1 MDGDSAMFSSVL
13 GGAEPA
19 SFAEATLNGWA
30 PDGGMYWPTTIE
42 PVTQETLVAWGGLSY
57 PRLCEEVLKR
67 FIRADDPDISRAE
80 LASIVS
86 SAFDAF
92 GSNSVLQLQPL
103 TDGDGEGELHVV
115 ELWHGP
121 TLAFKD
127 LGMSVLGRVLRHLLR
142 RRRERLMLLVGTSGD
157 TGSSAMEAV
166 RGAAQLHPHPHRH
179 PHLHRGPEPDPDPN
193 PSPDQVRGLAGIDI
207 LVLYPLQGF
216 SSISPVQEMQ
226 MTAVAEAASN
236 VHLMG
241 VEGGSDDL
249 DVPLER
255 LFCEPAFKAKHRLGS
270 VNSVNVVRLLVQAVH
285 YFYAYCRLA
294 PAADRVVRFAV
305 PCGAG
310 GHLASGLLALQMGLP
325 AKLIAATNAND
336 ALHRLLSSGVL
347 SRGASSVAQTASP
360 SMDIQVRALP
370 CHALPC
376 PAVPCPALPCP
387 ALPCRALPCRALAL
401 PCRTCP

>member
-1 MDGDSAMFSSVL
+1 MAQFRSVL

-19 SFAEATLNGWA
+19 VPFSEAVLNGWA
-30 PDGGMYWPTTIE
+30 PDGGMYWPTAIE
-42 PVTQETLVAWGGLSY
+42 PVEPATLAGWASLSY

-142 RRRERLMLLVGTSGD
+142 RRHERLMLLVGTSGD
-157 TGSSAMEAV
+157 TGSSAMEA
-166 RGAAQLHPHPHRH
+166 
-179 PHLHRGPEPDPDPN
+179 
-193 PSPDQVRGLAGIDI
+193 VRGLAGIDI

-255 LFCEPAFKAKHRLGS
+255 LFCEHAFKAKHRLGS

-360 SMDIQVRALP
+360 SMDIQVRAVP
-370 CHALPC
+370 CHAC
-376 PAVPCPALPCP
+376 PALPCPALPCP
-387 ALPCRALPCRALAL
+387 ALPCRALALSTEPEHGA
-401 PCRTCP
+401 

>member
-1 MDGDSAMFSSVL
+1 MFSSVL

-19 SFAEATLNGWA
+19 SFAEAALNGWA
-30 PDGGMYWPTTIE
+30 PDGGMYWPMTIE
-42 PVTQETLVAWGGLSY
+42 PVTQATLVAWGGLSY

-67 FIRADDPDISRAE
+67 FIPADDPDISPAD

-86 SAFDAF
+86 AAFDAF
-92 GSNSVLQLQPL
+92 GSNSVLHVQPL
-103 TDGDGEGELHVV
+103 GDGDGEAGLHVV

-127 LGMSVLGRVLRHLLR
+127 LGMSVLGRVLSHLLR

-157 TGSSAMEAV
+157 TGSSAMEA
-166 RGAAQLHPHPHRH
+166 
-179 PHLHRGPEPDPDPN
+179 
-193 PSPDQVRGLAGIDI
+193 VRGLAGIDI

-255 LFCEPAFKAKHRLGS
+255 LFCERAFK
-270 VNSVNVVRLLVQAVH
+270 VRPYSTLLH
-285 YFYAYCRLA
+285 L
-294 PAADRVVRFAV
+294 AV
-305 PCGAG
+305 PHCALGLARPYCTLP
-310 GHLASGLLALQMGLP
+310 HL
-325 AKLIAATNAND
+325 T
-336 ALHRLLSSGVL
+336 
-347 SRGASSVAQTASP
+347 
-360 SMDIQVRALP
+360 
-370 CHALPC
+370 
-376 PAVPCPALPCP
+376 VP
-387 ALPCRALPCRALAL
+387 
-401 PCRTCP
+401 

>member
-1 MDGDSAMFSSVL
+1 MFSSVL

-67 FIRADDPDISRAE
+67 FIRADDPDISRAD

-103 TDGDGEGELHVV
+103 TDGDGEDELHVV

-166 RGAAQLHPHPHRH
+166 RGTAHLHPHPH
-179 PHLHRGPEPDPDPN
+179 PTPT
-193 PSPDQVRGLAGIDI
+193 ST
-207 LVLYPLQGF
+207 
-216 SSISPVQEMQ
+216 S
-226 MTAVAEAASN
+226 TVA
-236 VHLMG
+236 LT
-241 VEGGSDDL
+241 L
-249 DVPLER
+249 TLT
-255 LFCEPAFKAKHRLGS
+255 LT
-270 VNSVNVVRLLVQAVH
+270 
-285 YFYAYCRLA
+285 
-294 PAADRVVRFAV
+294 
-305 PCGAG
+305 
-310 GHLASGLLALQMGLP
+310 LALTRC
-325 AKLIAATNAND
+325 AAWPGSTYSCST
-336 ALHRLLSSGVL
+336 R
-347 SRGASSVAQTASP
+347 
-360 SMDIQVRALP
+360 
-370 CHALPC
+370 
-376 PAVPCPALPCP
+376 
-387 ALPCRALPCRALAL
+387 CRASARSRRCRR
-401 PCRTCP
+401 CR